1 MELHGKIHRGHVA
14 FEELKDE
21 WLALQEKEKTTPFIQ
36 YHWCLKLASYEAQ
49 PILISIWH
57 GAKCVAILPLAKKVV
72 ISKIRIEGLVHLCQ
86 RFTDYQSILLDS
98 NYVLSDCLDAVFA
111 ALKASSFQSLPLIFH
126 YPDQHLTSV
135 LISSANRFGRLRK
148 FQRWE
153 HVSYST
159 QLGPVKK
166 KVINDAARRRKKL
179 EEKGELTVSLNL
191 GYDEDVINWILDNN
205 AAKYGE
211 SALTAIH
218 DRNEIH
224 ELLKASVPFLH
235 VACIKHEENI
245 IAAHLG
251 FIVQNCLYYYV
262 PVINS
267 NYRQF
272 SPGMIMLEQIY
283 KNFAELNITKVDFL
297 RGVESYKYKW
307 GNKKQKK
314 FALCC
319 LPEKVSPMKEAIFSW
334 WLKRNQ

>member
-1 MELHGKIHRGHVA
+1 MELHGKIHRGHKA
-14 FEELKDE
+14 FDELKME
-21 WLALQEKEKTTPFIQ
+21 WLSLQEREKTPPFIQ

-49 PILISIWH
+49 PILISIWDN
-57 GAKCVAILPLAKKVV
+57 AKCVAILPLAKKIV
-72 ISKIRIEGLVHLCQ
+72 IPKARMEGLVHLCQ
-86 RFTDYQSILLDS
+86 RFTDYQSVLIDS
-98 NYVLSDCLDAVFA
+98 SYLLSDCLDAIFN
-111 ALKASSFQSLPLIFH
+111 ALERSDFNSLPLIFH
-126 YPDQHLTSV
+126 YPDQQLTSV
-135 LISSANRFGRLRK
+135 LVSSINRFGRLKK

-153 HVSYST
+153 HVSYSDK
-159 QLGPVKK
+159 LGSIKK

-179 EEKGELTVSLNL
+179 EETGALQVSLDL
-191 GYDEDVINWILDNN
+191 GYDEDTINWILDNN

-235 VACIKHEENI
+235 VACIKQNDTI

-251 FIVQNCLYYYV
+251 FIVQNSLYYYV

-267 NYRQF
+267 DFRQF

-283 KNFAELNITKVDFL
+283 KNFAELGITKVDFL

-319 LPEKVSPMKEAIFSW
+319 LPKKINPVRDAILHW
-334 WLKRNQ
+334 WLRRNQ